1 MKRYFIFIIVALSI
15 QYAWSQGIIDL
26 STGQVNNNLSTKPI
40 YSSIV
45 NENSSIITYEFNAAK
60 ITEDDLFPNTYN
72 WQYEDFNVNHI
83 QGEAAFPIKYDTF
96 SYPQGTNIEV
106 SVIEANYIDFYY
118 ELAPAR
124 QLIPE
129 NMSSNLSKEDILPI
143 QPYSGIS
150 PNEIIEIDDQQTS
163 QKTTTFWVKVS
174 PVQYQ

>member
-106 SVIEANYIDFYY
+106 SVIEANYIDF
-118 ELAPAR
+118 
-124 QLIPE
+124 IM
-129 NMSSNLSKEDILPI
+129 N
-143 QPYSGIS
+143 
-150 PNEIIEIDDQQTS
+150 
-163 QKTTTFWVKVS
+163 
-174 PVQYQ
+174 